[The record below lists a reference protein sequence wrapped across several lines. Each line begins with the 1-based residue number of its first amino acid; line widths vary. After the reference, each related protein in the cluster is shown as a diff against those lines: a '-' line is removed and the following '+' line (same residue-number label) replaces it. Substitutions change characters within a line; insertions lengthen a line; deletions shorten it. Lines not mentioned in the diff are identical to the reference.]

1 MSRVYEPDNMELR
14 ILERKVAAYDW
25 LENNLGLC
33 DLSVDRDEGTFT
45 ICDIADNAFSGS
57 TIMEAIGEHVAYYE
71 AAKVKADDMITPRPR
86 DFNEPYIEPPLGG
99 EVPKH
104 TSATTNNADVRLKIY
119 NPLTGLEQ
127 PIDHVLHTL
136 CGQENCD
143 GEPYDQAQR
152 AAEYIQQLEN
162 EIRDLNV
169 DRASATPTLEPRPK
183 ADQYGVLTK
192 ELNNVADQ
200 AINGN
205 GHARHATPEPFER
218 QSSMEISR
226 RLSKHTAG
234 APLFQ
239 VVKKV
244 YESGRL
250 DHDAAIKELQ
260 GAIIYLTMAITILRE
275 DKDKNNYYQSPK
287 IKPFTFSSVE

>member
-1 MSRVYEPDNMELR
+1 M
-14 ILERKVAAYDW
+14 
-25 LENNLGLC
+25 NN
-33 DLSVDRDEGTFT
+33 
-45 ICDIADNAFSGS
+45 
-57 TIMEAIGEHVAYYE
+57 
-71 AAKVKADDMITPRPR
+71 AKV
-86 DFNEPYIEPPLGG
+86 
-99 EVPKH
+99 
-104 TSATTNNADVRLKIY
+104 RLNIL

-127 PIDHVLHTL
+127 PINHVLYTL

-169 DRASATPTLEPRPK
+169 DRTSATPTLEPRPQ
-183 ADQYGVLTK
+183 ADQYTTLTS
-192 ELNNVADQ
+192 ELNEAADQ
-200 AINGN
+200 AINGK

-226 RLSKHTAG
+226 RLSRHTAG

-260 GAIIYLTMAITILRE
+260 GAIVYLVMAITILRE
-275 DKDKNNYYQSPK
+275 NG
-287 IKPFTFSSVE
+287 